1 MTAVGD
7 GCHAWIQPNGEWF
20 ESNAGLVTGDGE
32 SALIDTLADLAL
44 TQRMLDAFA
53 GLTSDAPIGTVVNTH
68 SDADHVYGNQLVA
81 DAEIVSSRRST
92 ELIRRQDP
100 GSFKG
105 FERLARAMRLV
116 GRLPMPVVGSLP
128 LPLLPRVRIRSIG
141 GYIGDMLAPFDFDG
155 IDIAAPTREFEG
167 ELSVDVGGRRLRL
180 IEVGP
185 AHTPGD
191 LFVHV
196 PDAGVV
202 YTGDILFVGG
212 TPIMWAGP
220 VINWIV
226 AIERLL
232 DLDAD
237 TFVPGHGPVCG
248 RDEAEAVKRYWVWLE
263 ATARHR
269 FGLGM
274 SAWEAAR
281 DIALSPEFST
291 YEWAGWSAPERIVVN
306 VHTLERERRGE
317 LGGEASPREL
327 VTLFSRV
334 ALLAEE
340 LETSP
345 T

>member
-7 GCHAWIQPNGEWF
+7 GCHAWIQPNGDWF

-32 SALIDTLADLAL
+32 SALIDTLTDLAL
-44 TQRMLDAFA
+44 TRRMLDALA
-53 GLTSDAPIGTVVNTH
+53 GLTTDAPIGTVVNTH

-128 LPLLPRVRIRSIG
+128 LPLLPRIRIRSIG
-141 GYIGDMLAPFDFDG
+141 RYIGDMLAPFDFDG
-155 IDIAAPTREFEG
+155 IDITAPTREFEG
-167 ELSVDVGGRRLRL
+167 ELSVDVGGRKLRL

-191 LFVHV
+191 LFAYV

-226 AIERLL
+226 AIDRLL

-263 ATARHR
+263 AAARHR

-306 VHTLERERRGE
+306 VHTLGRERRGE